1 MLKEIHEE
9 PRAVRDTLSSVL
21 SSDIEAFFAENEFE
35 TINIV
40 ACGTAMH
47 AGLIGK
53 FMTEKLARI
62 PVNVY
67 IASEFRYQDPILG
80 SRDLVILISQ
90 SGETADTVAAL
101 RLAKARG
108 ARTLAVVNVIGS
120 TVAREADRM
129 ILTLAGPEI
138 SVASTKAYSSQIT
151 VMYVLSVKLAALK
164 GKLTAGEAEAL
175 LEELASKVPA
185 AIEEVIG
192 QKEKIRLL
200 AGEFLQCPSVFFIC
214 LLYTSPSPRDA

>member
-1 MLKEIHEE
+1 
-9 PRAVRDTLSSVL
+9 
-21 SSDIEAFFAENEFE
+21 
-35 TINIV
+35 
-40 ACGTAMH
+40 MH

-120 TVAREADRM
+120 TVAREADR
-129 ILTLAGPEI
+129 ILLTLAGPEI

-164 GKLTAGEAEAL
+164 GKLTAGEAVEAA
-175 LEELASKVPA
+175 E
-185 AIEEVIG
+185 
-192 QKEKIRLL
+192 
-200 AGEFLQCPSVFFIC
+200 
-214 LLYTSPSPRDA
+214 